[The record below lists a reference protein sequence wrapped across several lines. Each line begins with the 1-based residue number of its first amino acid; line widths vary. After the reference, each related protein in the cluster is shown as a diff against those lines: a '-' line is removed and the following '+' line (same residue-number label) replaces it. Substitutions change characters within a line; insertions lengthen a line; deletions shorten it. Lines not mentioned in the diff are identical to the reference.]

1 MVVDVLAPFANVVVL
16 AAPTRPSRSSL
27 LRVVA
32 METDTLVPVPELVA
46 GILVLGSNGA
56 LMFAP
61 ETLKPIIEPPVIDV
75 PE

>member
-27 LRVVA
+27 LRVVV
-32 METDTLVPVPELVA
+32 METDTAVLVPELVA
-46 GILVLGSNGA
+46 GIPLPASNGA

-61 ETLKPIIEPPVIDV
+61 ETLKPIIEPPVMEV

>member
-1 MVVDVLAPFANVVVL
+1 MVEPAVNVAVL
-16 AAPTRPSRSSL
+16 AAPTRPSRRSS
-27 LRVVA
+27 LRVVV
-32 METDTLVPVPELVA
+32 METDAVVPEPELVA
-46 GILVLGSNGA
+46 GIPVPGSNGA

>member
-1 MVVDVLAPFANVVVL
+1 MVVGVVEPAANEVVL

-32 METDTLVPVPELVA
+32 METDTLLPVPELVA

-61 ETLKPIIEPPVIDV
+61 ETLKPIIEPPVMEV

>member
-1 MVVDVLAPFANVVVL
+1 MAVGVVEPAANEVVL

-32 METDTLVPVPELVA
+32 METDTLLPVPELVA

-61 ETLKPIIEPPVIDV
+61 ETLKPIIEPPVMEV